1 MQRGR
6 GLRLPGALLLA
17 AILVLPSACR
27 CPERESIT
35 IDGSSTVYPISEAVA
50 EEFIRYRLDSDLPN
64 DIRITIGVSGTGGG
78 FEKFCSGE
86 LDITGASRPIK
97 PIEVERCEASGI
109 EYLEIPVAF
118 DGIAVVVNPENDWVD
133 YLTVDELRRM
143 WEPEA
148 QRRVMSWSDIREGW
162 PDEPL
167 RLFGAGVDSGT
178 YDYFT
183 KAIVGT
189 EHASRGDYTSS
200 EDDNVLVQGVGGSRL
215 GLGYFGFAYFDENRD
230 LLRPVPIVNGEPG
243 EAEAILPTVESI
255 GRGTYQPLARP
266 IFVYV
271 RLASLEKRGV
281 REFMDYY
288 LNDGTDYVRGAGYI
302 PLPEAT
308 YELARTRLAERV
320 TGSIMVGRGSQVG
333 VDLEALLIE
342 SNAAARQA
350 REQSND
356 STPPTSSDHE

>member
-6 GLRLPGALLLA
+6 RHRLAFAMLITAVLLLA
-17 AILVLPSACR
+17 SACR
-27 CPERESIT
+27 CPERESVT

-50 EEFIRYRLDSDLPN
+50 EEFLAWRRSNDMPN
-64 DIRITIGVSGTGGG
+64 DVRITIGVSGTGGG
-78 FEKFCSGE
+78 FEKFCGGE
-86 LDITGASRPIK
+86 LDVTGASRPIK
-97 PIEVERCEASGI
+97 PIEVERCEANGI
-109 EYLEIPVAF
+109 SYLEIPVAY
-118 DGIAVVVNPENDWVD
+118 DGVAVVVNPQNDWVD

-148 QRRVMSWSDIREGW
+148 QNRIMSWSDIREGF

-215 GLGYFGFAYFDENRD
+215 GIGYFGFAYYDENRD
-230 LLRPVPIVNGEPG
+230 LLRAVPIVNGDP
-243 EAEAILPTVESI
+243 AEVEGVLPTVETI
-255 GRGTYQPLARP
+255 GRGTYDPLARP

-271 RLASLEKRGV
+271 RLDAMARRGV
-281 REFMDYY
+281 SEFMEYY
-288 LNDGTDYVRGAGYI
+288 LNEGTSFVRGAGYI

-308 YELARTRLAERV
+308 YELARERLRNRV
-320 TGSIMVGRGSQVG
+320 TGSIMAGAGSQVG
-333 VDLEALLIE
+333 VDLAALLTA
-342 SNAAARQA
+342 SNAAAREA
-350 REQSND
+350 AESEA
-356 STPPTSSDHE
+356 PTSPEGSDDD